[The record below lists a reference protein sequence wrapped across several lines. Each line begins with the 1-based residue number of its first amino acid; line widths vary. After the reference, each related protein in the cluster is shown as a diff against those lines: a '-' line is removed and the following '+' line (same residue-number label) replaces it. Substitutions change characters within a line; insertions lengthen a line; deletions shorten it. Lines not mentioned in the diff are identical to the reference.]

1 MTQTT
6 RRQTLAG
13 GAACARF
20 LVPIPAAFAQ
30 APADLSPA
38 SQKFKDTFKW
48 GFSLWV
54 EASEAV
60 EGIVTLSEIVRI
72 WTTYRQAKPLK
83 SHASKISGCRQIPV
97 NQT

>member
-6 RRQTLAG
+6 RRQILAG
-13 GAACARF
+13 GAACATF

-38 SQKFKDTFKW
+38 SQKFKDTFKRA
-48 GFSLWV
+48 FAIWV

-60 EGIVTLSEIVRI
+60 EGIVTLSEIGPI
-72 WTTYRQAKPLK
+72 WTIDRQAKPLK